1 MAKDGVPK
9 KRPAEGD
16 PDGAQPLAKRLG
28 RMHLLDEVDTF
39 FFFLADPSPAPGDHD
54 PMLLDD
60 TKTTTYIYDL
70 DRELAED
77 NTTEGDALI
86 FLPGIAQ
93 MMSIPKSAS
102 SAGKELVLYQDASSL
117 TVPRESDWTR
127 RAIEDF
133 RARARSERRSST
145 SATSASKQS
154 KQSRETNTDDLDDD
168 PMDIDKS

>member
-1 MAKDGVPK
+1 MAKDGVQK

-16 PDGAQPLAKRLG
+16 PDGAQPLAKKLSRL
-28 RMHLLDEVDTF
+28 HLLDEVDTF
-39 FFFLADPSPAPGDHD
+39 FSFLADPSPAPSDHD

-60 TKTTTYIYDL
+60 TNTTTYIHDL
-70 DRELAED
+70 DRELADD

-93 MMSIPKSAS
+93 LMSIPESAS
-102 SAGKELVLYQDASSL
+102 SAGKELVLYQDSSSL

-133 RARARSERRSST
+133 RARARSGRQSST
-145 SATSASKQS
+145 SATLA
-154 KQSRETNTDDLDDD
+154 SRESKKTNTDDLDDD
-168 PMDIDKS
+168 PMDIDQS

>member
-1 MAKDGVPK
+1 MAKDGEQK

-16 PDGAQPLAKRLG
+16 PDGAQPLAKRLS
-28 RMHLLDEVDTF
+28 RLHLLD
-39 FFFLADPSPAPGDHD
+39 PSPVPGDYD

-60 TKTTTYIYDL
+60 TKTTTYIHDL

-93 MMSIPKSAS
+93 MMSIPKPAS
-102 SAGKELVLYQDASSL
+102 SAGKELVLYQDSSSL

-133 RARARSERRSST
+133 RARARSERPSST
-145 SATSASKQS
+145 STTSASRK
-154 KQSRETNTDDLDDD
+154 TNAGDLDDD

>member
-1 MAKDGVPK
+1 
-9 KRPAEGD
+9 
-16 PDGAQPLAKRLG
+16 
-28 RMHLLDEVDTF
+28 
-39 FFFLADPSPAPGDHD
+39 
-54 PMLLDD
+54 MLLDD
-60 TKTTTYIYDL
+60 TKTTTYIHDL

-133 RARARSERRSST
+133 RARARSERQSST
-145 SATSASKQS
+145 SATSASRQSRPS
-154 KQSRETNTDDLDDD
+154 KQSRETNADDLDDD
-168 PMDIDKS
+168 PMDIDNS

>member
-1 MAKDGVPK
+1 
-9 KRPAEGD
+9 
-16 PDGAQPLAKRLG
+16 
-28 RMHLLDEVDTF
+28 
-39 FFFLADPSPAPGDHD
+39 
-54 PMLLDD
+54 MLLDD
-60 TKTTTYIYDL
+60 TKTTTYIHDL

-102 SAGKELVLYQDASSL
+102 SAGKEGKELVLYQDSSSL

-133 RARARSERRSST
+133 RARARSDRQSST
-145 SATSASKQS
+145 SATSASRE
-154 KQSRETNTDDLDDD
+154 SRKTNADDFDDD
-168 PMDIDKS
+168 PMDIDKP